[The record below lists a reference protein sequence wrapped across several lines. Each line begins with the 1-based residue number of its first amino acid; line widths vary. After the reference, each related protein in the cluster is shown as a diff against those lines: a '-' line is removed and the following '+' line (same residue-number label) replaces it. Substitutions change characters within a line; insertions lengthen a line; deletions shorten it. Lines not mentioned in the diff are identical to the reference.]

1 MGTRS
6 SSRRNAPPPPLIA
19 NNPPGGLIR
28 SKLRDKASRSL
39 NTGADGDAAGGLQ
52 CLAYSAKEK
61 QSSSEC
67 DLRASAERLRY
78 QLPREKVVGLA

>member
-1 MGTRS
+1 M
-6 SSRRNAPPPPLIA
+6 NQFPHPLFEPQPSLDA
-19 NNPPGGLIR
+19 VHDDMLVGLR
-28 SKLRDKASRSL
+28 TQA
-39 NTGADGDAAGGLQ
+39 Q

-67 DLRASAERLRY
+67 DLRATAERLRY